1 MAKLRSFIFC
11 SALWM
16 PLVALQP
23 VAACAQDVDDPDG
36 FFVRPSL
43 LGDWGGLRSQLQE
56 QGIFFTLTQT
66 SDLLGNVSGGVK
78 RGVEYDG
85 LFQPQIDVDLGK
97 LMGWSGF
104 SAHVAGYVVQGK
116 GLSQT
121 NLQNIMTVTNTEY
134 APAGSKMG
142 EFWLQHKFF
151 DDIVALKVGQIEA
164 DLNFGTISSAAFMV
178 NSTWGWPAIWAQNLP
193 GSGPTYPNAV
203 PGAQVIVTPNPDWT
217 FQGAVFNGTPYGKTF
232 GRNTTGLDFPLGDG
246 VLSFLEGAYNLNPA
260 GADGKMPGTYKFGGW
275 YNSRRFASLSMA
287 SNGQPLA
294 ADPEAT
300 PQSFKGNYSLY
311 ASFDQA
317 IWRDTNT
324 DDQGPNVFGSV
335 HYSPQSDRNQVNW
348 FVEGGLS
355 YKGLVDGRPLDQT
368 AIGIGYMNMGRSYV
382 NNVKYQNSYQNAN
395 QPIPSF
401 ETFIEFDYQ
410 AVVSPWLAIQPFM
423 VYVINPGGRAPQ
435 PQNSQL
441 PINNALVFGVRTNI
455 SF

>member
-1 MAKLRSFIFC
+1 MTKRRSLI
-11 SALWM
+11 SYRALLVL
-16 PLVALQP
+16 LVALQP
-23 VAACAQDVDDPDG
+23 VAGFAQDDADG

-43 LGDWGGLRSQLQE
+43 LGDWGGLRSQLE
-56 QGIFFTLTQT
+56 NQGVVFTLTQT
-66 SDLLGNVSGGVK
+66 SDLLGNVNGGVK

-97 LMGWSGF
+97 LAGWSGL

-142 EFWLQHKFF
+142 EFWIQQKFF
-151 DDIVALKVGQIEA
+151 DDVVALKVGQIEA
-164 DLNFGTISSAAFMV
+164 DLNFDTIASAAFMV
-178 NSTWGWPAIWAQNLP
+178 NSTWGWPAIWSQNLP

-203 PGAQVIVTPNPDWT
+203 PGAQVIVTPNPTWT
-217 FQGAVFNGTPYGKTF
+217 FQGAVFNGDPYGRKPDAN
-232 GRNTTGLDFPLGDG
+232 RTGLDFPLGDG
-246 VLSFLEGAYNLNPA
+246 VLSFLEAAYNLNPGGA
-260 GADGKMPGTYKFGGW
+260 ADGKMPGVYKFGGW
-275 YNSRRFASLSMA
+275 YNSRRFDSLSMA
-287 SNGQPLA
+287 SDGQPLA
-294 ADPEAT
+294 ADTGAP

-317 IWRDTNT
+317 IWRDANT
-324 DDQGPNVFGSV
+324 DDQGPNVFGSL
-335 HYSPQSDRNQVNW
+335 HYSPQNDRNQVNW

-355 YKGLVDGRPLDQT
+355 YKGLVDGRPLDLT
-368 AIGIGYMNMGRSYV
+368 AIGFGHMNMSRSWV
-382 NNVKYQNSYQNAN
+382 NNVKYANTYQNAN
-395 QPIPSF
+395 QPIPNF

-441 PINNALVFGVRTNI
+441 PINNALVIGVRTNI

>member
-1 MAKLRSFIFC
+1 
-11 SALWM
+11 M

-23 VAACAQDVDDPDG
+23 EAVCAQDVDDPDG
-36 FFVRPSL
+36 FFVRASL

-56 QGIFFTLTQT
+56 EGIFFTLTQT

-85 LFQPQIDVDLGK
+85 LLQPQIDVDLGK

-121 NLQNIMTVTNTEY
+121 NLQNIMAVTNTEY

-142 EFWLQHKFF
+142 EFWLQQKFF

-275 YNSRRFASLSMA
+275 YNSRRFDSLSMA

-294 ADPEAT
+294 ADPEAK

-311 ASFDQA
+311 ASLDQA
-317 IWRDTNT
+317 VWRDTNT

-368 AIGIGYMNMGRSYV
+368 AIGIGHMNMGRSYV